1 MPGYVCTVAGGKGGV
16 GKTTTAANVAAALGD
31 RGHDVVVV
39 DADLGMANLGEL
51 LGAESDRGI
60 HRVLAGEATV
70 EETLVDV
77 DGGLTVLPGEQS
89 LDAFAD
95 ADPSK
100 LRDVLEA
107 LRGAYDIVVVDTG
120 SGVSH
125 EMAVPLGL
133 ADGVVL
139 VTTPAEVAVTDATK
153 TADLVDR
160 LGGTVLGAAILR
172 ATSDTDLA
180 AVESR
185 LGAPILGAV
194 PDDPAAGDEPVV
206 VEAPERHVSAAYRAL
221 AKHLSQVF
229 FEGADPADAEAVLED
244 AWFED
249 TDSEPE
255 ATAEDEAEE
264 AEEDAEPET
273 AADDEE
279 DEDEEDTEP
288 EATADEEEDKDDED
302 SGGRFGGLF
311 G

>member
-1 MPGYVCTVAGGKGGV
+1 MAGYVCTVAGGKGGV

-51 LGAESDRGI
+51 LGVEYDRGI
-60 HRVLAGEATV
+60 HGVLAGETTV

-77 DGGLTVLPGEQS
+77 GWGLTVLPGEQS

-95 ADPSK
+95 ADPAG
-100 LRDVLEA
+100 LRDVLET
-107 LRGAYDIVVVDTG
+107 LRERYDVVVVDTG

-139 VTTPAEVAVTDATK
+139 VTTPEEVAITDARK

-160 LGGTVLGAAILR
+160 LGGTVLGAAVLR
-172 ATSDTDLA
+172 AASDTDLA
-180 AVESR
+180 DVESR
-185 LGAPILGAV
+185 LGSPVLGAV
-194 PDDPAAGDEPVV
+194 PADPDIGDEPVV
-206 VEAPERHVSAAYRAL
+206 LNEPDRPVSAAYRAL
-221 AKHLSQVF
+221 AEQLSRVL
-229 FEGADPADAEAVLED
+229 FEGADPGDTEVTLEDSWFEGVDAEA
-244 AWFED
+244 A
-249 TDSEPE
+249 
-255 ATAEDEAEE
+255 
-264 AEEDAEPET
+264 
-273 AADDEE
+273 AADE
-279 DEDEEDTEP
+279 D
-288 EATADEEEDKDDED
+288 DDED

>member
-1 MPGYVCTVAGGKGGV
+1 MAGYVCTVAGGKGGV
-16 GKTTTAANVAAALGD
+16 GKTTTAVNVAAALQQ

-39 DADLGMANLGEL
+39 DADLGMANLGEV
-51 LGAESDRGI
+51 LGAEYDRGI

-70 EETLVDV
+70 EEALVQE
-77 DGGLTVLPGEQS
+77 GGLTVLPGEQS

-95 ADPSK
+95 ADPSG
-100 LRDVLEA
+100 LRDVLGT
-107 LRGAYDIVVVDTG
+107 LREAYDVVIVDTG

-139 VTTPAEVAVTDATK
+139 VTTPEEVALTDAEK

-160 LGGTVLGAAILR
+160 LGGTVLGAVVLR

-180 AVESR
+180 DVGSR
-185 LGAPILGAV
+185 LGVPVLGAV
-194 PDDPAAGDEPVV
+194 PDDPAAGTEPSV
-206 VEAPERHVSAAYRAL
+206 VEQPDGPASAAYRTL
-221 AKHLSQVF
+221 AEQLSRVL
-229 FEGADPADAEAVLED
+229 FEGVDPADAEVALED
-244 AWFED
+244 SWFEGVGA
-249 TDSEPE
+249 E
-255 ATAEDEAEE
+255 A
-264 AEEDAEPET
+264 T

-279 DEDEEDTEP
+279 DDE
-288 EATADEEEDKDDED
+288 ED